1 MFQSV
6 PMYQSA
12 ESPPPPSSAGSFW
25 ILYMIAQAKH
35 LAAALRLD
43 TLILP
48 TSLKTT
54 DLAGLYRRTLRLVGA
69 VALFALAGLSRRAAL
84 GRLGR
89 RY

>member
-1 MFQSV
+1 
-6 PMYQSA
+6 MYQSA

-25 ILYMIAQAKH
+25 ILSYRLRKPSI

-69 VALFALAGLSRRAAL
+69 VALFALAGLDRRAAL